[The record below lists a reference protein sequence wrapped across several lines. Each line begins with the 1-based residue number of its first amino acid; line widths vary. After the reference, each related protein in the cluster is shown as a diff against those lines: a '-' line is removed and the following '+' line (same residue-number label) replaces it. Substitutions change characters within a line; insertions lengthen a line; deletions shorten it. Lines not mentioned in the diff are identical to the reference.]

1 MINQPSSNLSSD
13 CRSFRLIKPSV
24 GLRSSTKLRDI
35 VTATESS
42 LTDGSLFSFSIN
54 DLQNTLIIFSGLAY
68 YLNENKP
75 RGNSREDLLEVRKSV
90 RIPNNLGVFAKTFIP
105 TGTVIG
111 EYPGF
116 VKTFETFKNSKID
129 EKAYTLAK
137 KYTWQISEDKLL
149 DPTDQNGYLGLEI
162 TYIFG
167 ILKMSTTLARLNEPP
182 QGYDVSAYTR
192 ITADKVEVVTEKD
205 IFADEEIYIDYGY
218 EFDRSDYPVSS
229 TIADNIRLTSA
240 AEKEKMLELQPVTT
254 SSEGVFDQ
262 DTTMPDGGF
271 LSKLTK
277 QEQVKDKYRKS
288 GILSPEEGVRLFSE
302 VGESMFGDAEDLELI
317 ESITGK
323 KTKTASPSSPSAATS
338 TTQPKYKS
346 IADEEDF
353 LRSMMGGSAVTK
365 IPTSSSSSS
374 SSQSSPPPEK
384 KSPPLSPEEA
394 ADLQSR
400 LDQLSDEQVEK
411 VFKKM
416 RESLGDKLR
425 EELKAS
431 MDGKR
436 AKGMPK
442 APPVNPAVREQFADE
457 FQQVEAELEK
467 MYSNPTSE

>member
-1 MINQPSSNLSSD
+1 MVVIIFIALLSFLQD

-116 VKTFETFKNSKID
+116 VKTFETFKNSSKFNHQMKILCYSFKILFSLEID

-205 IFADEEIYIDYGY
+205 IFADGNYYVDI
-218 EFDRSDYPVSS
+218 
-229 TIADNIRLTSA
+229 
-240 AEKEKMLELQPVTT
+240 LQ
-254 SSEGVFDQ
+254 
-262 DTTMPDGGF
+262 
-271 LSKLTK
+271 
-277 QEQVKDKYRKS
+277 Y
-288 GILSPEEGVRLFSE
+288 
-302 VGESMFGDAEDLELI
+302 
-317 ESITGK
+317 
-323 KTKTASPSSPSAATS
+323 
-338 TTQPKYKS
+338 
-346 IADEEDF
+346 
-353 LRSMMGGSAVTK
+353 
-365 IPTSSSSSS
+365 
-374 SSQSSPPPEK
+374 
-384 KSPPLSPEEA
+384 
-394 ADLQSR
+394 
-400 LDQLSDEQVEK
+400 
-411 VFKKM
+411 
-416 RESLGDKLR
+416 
-425 EELKAS
+425 
-431 MDGKR
+431 
-436 AKGMPK
+436 
-442 APPVNPAVREQFADE
+442 
-457 FQQVEAELEK
+457 
-467 MYSNPTSE
+467 

>member
-1 MINQPSSNLSSD
+1 ML
-13 CRSFRLIKPSV
+13 
-24 GLRSSTKLRDI
+24 
-35 VTATESS
+35 
-42 LTDGSLFSFSIN
+42 
-54 DLQNTLIIFSGLAY
+54 
-68 YLNENKP
+68 
-75 RGNSREDLLEVRKSV
+75 
-90 RIPNNLGVFAKTFIP
+90 
-105 TGTVIG
+105 
-111 EYPGF
+111 
-116 VKTFETFKNSKID
+116 
-129 EKAYTLAK
+129 
-137 KYTWQISEDKLL
+137 
-149 DPTDQNGYLGLEI
+149 
-162 TYIFG
+162 
-167 ILKMSTTLARLNEPP
+167 
-182 QGYDVSAYTR
+182 
-192 ITADKVEVVTEKD
+192 
-205 IFADEEIYIDYGY
+205 EEIYIDYGY

-338 TTQPKYKS
+338 TTQPKDKS

-374 SSQSSPPPEK
+374 SSSEK

-394 ADLQSR
+394 SDLQSR

-436 AKGMPK
+436 AKGSI
-442 APPVNPAVREQFADE
+442 
-457 FQQVEAELEK
+457 L
-467 MYSNPTSE
+467 

>member
-1 MINQPSSNLSSD
+1 ML
-13 CRSFRLIKPSV
+13 
-24 GLRSSTKLRDI
+24 
-35 VTATESS
+35 
-42 LTDGSLFSFSIN
+42 
-54 DLQNTLIIFSGLAY
+54 
-68 YLNENKP
+68 
-75 RGNSREDLLEVRKSV
+75 
-90 RIPNNLGVFAKTFIP
+90 
-105 TGTVIG
+105 
-111 EYPGF
+111 
-116 VKTFETFKNSKID
+116 
-129 EKAYTLAK
+129 
-137 KYTWQISEDKLL
+137 
-149 DPTDQNGYLGLEI
+149 
-162 TYIFG
+162 
-167 ILKMSTTLARLNEPP
+167 
-182 QGYDVSAYTR
+182 
-192 ITADKVEVVTEKD
+192 
-205 IFADEEIYIDYGY
+205 EEIYIDYGY

-338 TTQPKYKS
+338 TTQPKDKS

-365 IPTSSSSSS
+365 IPTSSSS

-436 AKGMPK
+436 AKGSI
-442 APPVNPAVREQFADE
+442 
-457 FQQVEAELEK
+457 L
-467 MYSNPTSE
+467 